1 MKVLLQLGWFFKQQ
15 KKQYLCGIAM
25 LVFVSF
31 LQLLPPKIIG
41 IIVDDITEGSLT
53 AEGLTKWLVILAVA
67 GILMYIARYYWRV
80 MIFGSA
86 VLLSQNNA

>member
-1 MKVLLQLGWFFKQQ
+1 
-15 KKQYLCGIAM
+15 M
-25 LVFVSF
+25 LVFVSL

-41 IIVDDITEGSLT
+41 IIVDDITVGTLT
-53 AEGLTKWLVILAVA
+53 AEGLTKWLIILAVA

-86 VLLSQNNA
+86 VLLSQDNA